1 MGCRAVSRCST
12 ASRPTPTRSTA
23 DDAPA
28 RLQRLQYSL
37 HVASEEAYGLDPPA
51 DAEPAHDELT
61 WALGGA
67 RDATAEVAEA
77 LDEQGLDGVAP
88 LLHEWRGA
96 LFRVRLARLRLAA
109 PKPAPAA
116 GAAPRSLTRRSS
128 PGRWSR
134 SCSPSPARS
143 RSRSVPCSRSG
154 RSGPPGSS
162 PRRRRSSRTGP
173 SRTRLRPRAAAAC
186 ARARAARCSRTGP
199 ARPSSR

>member
-1 MGCRAVSRCST
+1 LVEVAGTST
-12 ASRPTPTRSTA
+12 TERYSSAMAELWGGLARSLSLLDRLAADPESLTS

-51 DAEPAHDELT
+51 DSEPAHDELA

-77 LDEQGLDGVAP
+77 LDEQGLDGVTP

-109 PKPAPAA
+109 PKQTPAPEPTQEPAAAELLRPLVATLFALGGALAFAIGAVLGLWPVWAA
-116 GAAPRSLTRRSS
+116 GI
-128 PGRWSR
+128 
-134 SCSPSPARS
+134 
-143 RSRSVPCSRSG
+143 V
-154 RSGPPGSS
+154 
-162 PRRRRSSRTGP
+162 
-173 SRTRLRPRAAAAC
+173 AAAASLL
-186 ARARAARCSRTGP
+186 AY
-199 ARPSSR
+199 RP